1 MMGSQMATTWR
12 GVASCLAMAALV
24 LGTYGP
30 AAAAGA
36 QDAAPRIVVDGTDWM
51 ESTSIQRQAFLV
63 GVANMIVAEGAWARR
78 HGGEMPPVSERVTRA
93 VSDMKLH
100 EIEERISRWYEANP
114 DRLSMPVMG
123 VVWKDIVG
131 R

>member
-1 MMGSQMATTWR
+1 MGSQMATTWR

-63 GVANMIVAEGAWARR
+63 GVANMIVAEGAYARR
-78 HGGEMPPVSERVTRA
+78 HDGSMPPVSELVTRA
-93 VSDMKLH
+93 VSDMKLS

-114 DRLSMPVMG
+114 GRLSMPVMG
-123 VVWKDIVG
+123 VLWKDIVG